1 MTREVVLDTETTGL
15 DPAQGDR
22 VIEIGCVELIN
33 FIPSGKTFHELIHP
47 ERDIPEEAAA
57 IHGIRL
63 EQLEGKPVFAGIM
76 QSFLDFIGDDKL
88 IIHNASFDVKF
99 LNAELKRQEKPPIEM
114 NRVLDTVQLAR
125 RKFPGSPA
133 SLDALCK
140 RFQIDLSSRTKHG
153 ALLDSEL
160 LARVYLELVG
170 GHQAPLDLATTA
182 DRERRARGK
191 LKIVTKRPAP
201 LAARLTVE
209 ETEAHRAFI
218 ATLKDALWL
227 RSDRAA
233 ETAIAIVPV
242 LVTVEFPLFEVD
254 LGDVVET
261 LGESE

>member
-15 DPAQGDR
+15 DPAQGHR

-33 FIPSGKTFHELIHP
+33 HIPSGKTFHELIHP

-63 EQLEGKPVFAGIM
+63 EQLEGKPVFAGIVEP
-76 QSFLDFIGDDKL
+76 FLEFIGDDRL
-88 IIHNASFDVKF
+88 IIHNAGFDVKF
-99 LNAELKRQEKPPIEM
+99 LNAEFKRQERPPIEM
-114 NRVLDTVQLAR
+114 GRVLDTVQLAR

-140 RFQIDLSSRTKHG
+140 RFQIDLSSRTQHG

-160 LARVYLELVG
+160 LAQVYLELIG

-191 LKIVTKRPAP
+191 LKIVTKRPMP
-201 LAARLTVE
+201 LSPRLTDE
-209 ETEAHRAFI
+209 ETEAHRLVI

-227 RSDRAA
+227 RTERASSMA
-233 ETAIAIVPV
+233 VAVARMPMPF
-242 LVTVEFPLFEVD
+242 EFPLLEAD
-254 LGDVVET
+254 PGDEVET